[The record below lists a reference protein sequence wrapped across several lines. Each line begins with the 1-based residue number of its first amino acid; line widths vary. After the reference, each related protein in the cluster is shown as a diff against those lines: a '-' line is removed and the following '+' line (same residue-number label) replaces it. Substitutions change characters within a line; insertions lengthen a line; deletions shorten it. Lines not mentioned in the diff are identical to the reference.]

1 MLQRRGQGLQ
11 CSAHLSRVSPVELLD
26 PLEPVVELP
35 ELVGAAESGDL
46 VLPHPVLVLVD
57 LHKGVRAVVI
67 PGVTHQVSS

>member
-1 MLQRRGQGLQ
+1 MLQRGDQGLE

-35 ELVGAAESGDL
+35 ELVGAAEGGDL

-57 LHKGVRAVVI
+57 LHQRVCAVVI
-67 PGVTHQVSS
+67 PGVIRLMNS